1 MSTWDRKRPAW
12 LPATIRTLRAHA
24 PGPWAG
30 WNWVIVQ
37 AHASREVWPR
47 IGRDDVDTATLQQQQ
62 TLHLK
67 QRITLMVNQY
77 EVLASDASGKPD
89 HMVAFAQQK
98 RMALKEQVTLYADS
112 SKSQVVAG
120 FKARQVIDLG
130 ATYDV
135 VDSSGS
141 VIGNF
146 RKDFAKSL
154 LQSTWHLEQP
164 SVGVITG
171 RERSLAVALL
181 RRFVLGF
188 LPYHFDFVRNGAVAF
203 TVDKKFAL
211 RDRYVITIKDA
222 ELDRRLVIAMAVA
235 LDALQAR

>member
-1 MSTWDRKRPAW
+1 MDA
-12 LPATIRTLRAHA
+12 L
-24 PGPWAG
+24 
-30 WNWVIVQ
+30 
-37 AHASREVWPR
+37 
-47 IGRDDVDTATLQQQQ
+47 TLQKQQ

-77 EVLASDASGKPD
+77 EVFASDGSGNPGD
-89 HMVAFAQQK
+89 LVAFAQQK
-98 RMALKEQVTLYADS
+98 RMALKEQVTLYTDS
-112 SKSQVVAG
+112 NKSQVVAG

-135 VDSSGS
+135 FDSAGS
-141 VIGNF
+141 AIGNF

-171 RERSLAVALL
+171 TERSLAVALL
-181 RRFVLGF
+181 RRFALSF

-203 TVDKKFAL
+203 SVNKKFAL
-211 RDRYVITIKDA
+211 RDRYVVTINDPQ
-222 ELDRRLVIAMAVA
+222 LDRRLVMAMAVA